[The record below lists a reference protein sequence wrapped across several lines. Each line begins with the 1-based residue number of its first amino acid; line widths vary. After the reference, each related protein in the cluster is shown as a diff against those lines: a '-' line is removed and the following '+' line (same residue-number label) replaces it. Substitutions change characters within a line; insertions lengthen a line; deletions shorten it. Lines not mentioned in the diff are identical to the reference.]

1 MIQILEQKML
11 TLIIYWCVIY
21 KLRYSIK
28 ARGWAFVTGYGFLS
42 FAKSMAK
49 NLSKSFS
56 GKCFQKLLDHA
67 KQSATD
73 TLKTILKRA
82 IQKAAETGDLISYKI
97 ASKITNT

>member
-28 ARGWAFVTGYGFLS
+28 AWVFVTGYGFLS